1 MVASDAVHLSSPRLK
16 LTTLNSNDV
25 NRGASRVK
33 LSTLHAGEMLP
44 PPHGLARELSRCRFG
59 SRPRVQ
65 SNRSP
70 IRVHG
75 MHKVNTTSQ
84 PMTCAVRFLSE
95 ICQKV
100 VTSWENV
107 GALRCFY
114 QNGPG
119 RQLWRIGEARHG
131 VISHFVWT
139 KRFASSDATLR
150 CLMRTRRCCAIVP

>member
-16 LTTLNSNDV
+16 FTTLNSNDV

-33 LSTLHAGEMLP
+33 LSTLHASAMLP
-44 PPHGLARELSRCRFG
+44 THSLTRRLSRCRVG
-59 SRPRVQ
+59 SRPRAQ

-75 MHKVNTTSQ
+75 MHKVSTTSQ

-100 VTSWENV
+100 ATSLENV
-107 GALRCFY
+107 RALRCFY
-114 QNGPG
+114 QNDPG

-131 VISHFVWT
+131 MISRFVWT
-139 KRFASSDATLR
+139 KRFASSDVTLR